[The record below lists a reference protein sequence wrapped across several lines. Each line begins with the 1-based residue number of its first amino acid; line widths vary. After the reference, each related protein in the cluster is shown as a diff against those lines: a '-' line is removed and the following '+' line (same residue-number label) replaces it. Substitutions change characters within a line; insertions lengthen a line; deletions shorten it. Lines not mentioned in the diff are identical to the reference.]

1 QNKELAMR
9 TIALM
14 LQMREYWKADLPMK
28 VILAE
33 LSRLKLNA
41 SVPMY
46 NSLISAA
53 INCNNH
59 ELVHRTYHTL
69 LLSGLEPDKITF
81 SLLIKYHK
89 RTGNVMEEKNILQWC
104 VKSQG
109 SLPNTVAFAIIQ
121 ALYN

>member
-1 QNKELAMR
+1 EHACTLAARRLSMVGRVGDAFELIRCLPYVQNKELAMR

-69 LLSGLEPDKITF
+69 LLSGLE
-81 SLLIKYHK
+81 
-89 RTGNVMEEKNILQWC
+89 
-104 VKSQG
+104 
-109 SLPNTVAFAIIQ
+109 
-121 ALYN
+121 